1 MRLGNLG
8 LEMPRRWGRRAG
20 LLLLACVFA
29 LPVMAA
35 ESRSE
40 PEAPH
45 LRVGVYENPPKIFL
59 SETGEP
65 SGILGDLLLH
75 MAEQEGWQLE
85 SVACLWQ
92 ACLSALANGEIDLM
106 PDVALTPSRATRFDF
121 HEVPALLS
129 WSQIY
134 VAAGADQPTNLLELQ
149 GRRLAVLQG
158 SVQHDYLM
166 TFFHGMELPVRWVLV
181 DSLEAGFQAVLDQQ
195 ADAVAANQFYGD
207 QRAQGTDLVR
217 APVVFLPSRL
227 YYAVTPGRLS
237 GVLTTIDDYLD
248 RWRNDPGSL
257 YFETLRRWEP
267 RRESGPQPT
276 WLWWSLAGLSA
287 MLLAALL
294 FGVLLRRQV
303 QRQTQQLQKSEQKLS
318 TILNS
323 VQAHIYI
330 KGTDLRYQ
338 YVNQK
343 VADLLGAAPESIIGR
358 RDEDFFDADT
368 CRLLKENDCR
378 VLLRGERFSNEEV
391 NRIKGQEAA
400 HVFLSEKLP
409 LRTPAGE
416 IYALCGISTDIT
428 EHRQIQEQLHQLSF
442 FDALTGLPNR
452 RLLLDRVRH
461 GLFSSTRTG
470 YDGAL
475 VLLDL
480 DNFKSVN
487 DSLGHDAG
495 DQLLCAVAERIQR
508 KLRATDTL
516 ARFGADEFVV
526 LLEDLALQ
534 PDRAVVAVRNLAD
547 EWLTALAEP
556 FELGGAP
563 YVISVSL
570 GVALFSDA
578 GEDTDTLLKGAD
590 LALQASKRLGH
601 NRLQFFN
608 PAMQVAINRR
618 TQLEGALR
626 QAIESHRLALHL
638 QPQVNTRGE
647 VVAMEALA
655 RWEHPELG
663 MISPAEFI
671 PLAESTGLIVPLGEW
686 VLEQACAYLADW
698 QGDELLKGVVL
709 AVNISPAQFRHPNFV
724 DHLENTLDAS
734 GCPPE
739 RLELEVTESLLIDEL
754 DQVIERMESL
764 RAHGIRFALDDFGT
778 GYASLSYLK
787 RLPLQLLKVDQSF
800 VRDLLT
806 DPNDEAIVRTIIA
819 LGQSLD
825 LEVLAEGVETEAQA
839 KRLEALG
846 CTFLQGYLYGKPAPL
861 EQWRKDQRLAVTP
874 LN

>member
-1 MRLGNLG
+1 MLVCVAPLSVISAEPGR
-8 LEMPRRWGRRAG
+8 ESDTPR
-20 LLLLACVFA
+20 
-29 LPVMAA
+29 
-35 ESRSE
+35 
-40 PEAPH
+40 

-59 SETGEP
+59 DEAGQPT
-65 SGILGDLLLH
+65 GILGDLLRH
-75 MAEQEGWQLE
+75 MADREGWQLE
-85 SVACLWQ
+85 PVPCLWQ
-92 ACLSALANGEIDLM
+92 ACLSALALGEIDLM

-134 VAAGADQPTNLLELQ
+134 VAAGREQPTSLLELQ

-166 TFFHGMELPVRWVLV
+166 TFFTGMDLPVRWVLV
-181 DSLEAGFQAVLDQQ
+181 DSLEAGFKAVLDGR

-207 QRAQGTDLVR
+207 QRAEGTDLIR

-227 YYAVTPGRLS
+227 YYAATPGRS
-237 GVLTTIDDYLD
+237 PKVLTTIDDYLD
-248 RWRNDPGSL
+248 LWRNDPGSL

-267 RRESGPQPT
+267 RRASGPLPA
-276 WLWWSLAGLSA
+276 WLWWSLGGLSA
-287 MLLAALL
+287 MLSVALL
-294 FGVLLRRQV
+294 FGALLRRQV
-303 QRQTQQLQKSEQKLS
+303 QRQTHRLQESEQKLS

-330 KGTDLRYQ
+330 KGTDFRYQ

-343 VADLLGAAPESIIGR
+343 VADLLGAPPEAIVGC

-368 CRLLKENDCR
+368 CRLLKENDGR

-391 NRIKGQEAA
+391 NRVKGQKAP

-409 LRTPAGE
+409 LRTPTGE

-452 RLLLDRVRH
+452 RLLLDRVRR
-461 GLFSSTRTG
+461 GLSSSARTG

-487 DSLGHDAG
+487 DTLGHDAG
-495 DQLLCAVAERIQR
+495 DRLLCAVAERIQR
-508 KLRATDTL
+508 RLRATDTL
-516 ARFGADEFVV
+516 ARLGADEFVV

-534 PDRAVVAVRNLAD
+534 PDRAVVAVRHLAD
-547 EWLTALAEP
+547 EWLAALAEP
-556 FELGGAP
+556 FALDGAP

-578 GEDTDTLLKGAD
+578 AEDVDTLLKGAD
-590 LALQASKRLGH
+590 LALQAAKRLGH

-618 TQLEGALR
+618 SQLEGALR
-626 QAIESHRLALHL
+626 QAIESRSLALHL
-638 QPQVNTRGE
+638 QPQVNTAGE
-647 VVAMEALA
+647 TVALEALA
-655 RWEHPELG
+655 RWEAPGLG
-663 MISPAEFI
+663 TISPAEFI

-698 QGDELLKGVVL
+698 QGDEQLKRVVL

-724 DHLENTLDAS
+724 AHLESTLERS

-754 DQVIERMESL
+754 EQVIQRMENL

-787 RLPLQLLKVDQSF
+787 RLPLALLKVDQSF

-825 LEVLAEGVETEAQA
+825 LKVLAEGVETEAQA
-839 KRLEALG
+839 KRLKALG
-846 CTFLQGYLYGKPAPL
+846 CTLLQGYLYGKPAPL
-861 EQWRKDQRLAVTP
+861 ERWREDRRLTVAPT
-874 LN
+874 N